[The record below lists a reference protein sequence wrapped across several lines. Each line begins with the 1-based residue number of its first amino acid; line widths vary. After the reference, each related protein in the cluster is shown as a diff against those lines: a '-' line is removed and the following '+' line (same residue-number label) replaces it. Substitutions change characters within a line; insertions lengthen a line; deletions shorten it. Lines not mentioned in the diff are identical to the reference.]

1 MNSLGS
7 ADFILNCFNSTGIN
21 YPKPKS
27 YLNTID
33 VDDSLKDY
41 INLNNSNEKQID
53 NQKENCDQKKL
64 TNSNKNENESLDKFT
79 HDLSSQN
86 PRDFRYQYNAL
97 DNNINKTWIIKFDIK
112 SIIIIVMLIIIFV
125 LYYKYDFYKNK
136 YYKFKFM
143 CRQKKIYD

>member
-33 VDDSLKDY
+33 IDDSLKDY
-41 INLNNSNEKQID
+41 IKMNETNEKRID
-53 NQKENCDQKKL
+53 NQKENSDINFP
-64 TNSNKNENESLDKFT
+64 TNLNKNEDESLDKFS
-79 HDLSSQN
+79 HNIPIQK
-86 PRDFRYQYNAL
+86 PHDFRYQHNML
-97 DNNINKTWIIKFDIK
+97 DNNLNKTWIIKFDIK
-112 SIIIIVMLIIIFV
+112 SIIIIVMLIIIIT

-143 CRQKKIYD
+143 CKQKKI